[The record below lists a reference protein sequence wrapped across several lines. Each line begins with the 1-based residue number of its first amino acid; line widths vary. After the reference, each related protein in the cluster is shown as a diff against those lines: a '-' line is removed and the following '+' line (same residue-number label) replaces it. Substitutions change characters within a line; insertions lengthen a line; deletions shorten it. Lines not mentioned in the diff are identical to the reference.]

1 MADITQN
8 QLFHPEV
15 IIGVAQ
21 RFKKTPNLFSKLFG
35 LEVGDA
41 PTEQF
46 PGKHG
51 QIDLIDPTRIV
62 GGMRGDEA
70 GPRRVQPKVVGTFSL
85 DCYRYYESTLI
96 NSNKLYPLRSIGGS
110 SAKVEAGGRSH
121 YRQQVTNLLDRVAN
135 LREFCITRTLMGG
148 FDLKI
153 LNNDTE
159 NIVPVESGD
168 GDVSVNNNLPASH
181 KDQLAL
187 GGAAGSTD
195 LISAVWSNPAT
206 DIAAQVSLV
215 NEHMQLYSGMPLKHC
230 FISTTI
236 FNYMRDNSELQ
247 SQGGSIQRPWE
258 SWTPRPDKTDG
269 EKLSGYTVEFRAMP
283 GILFHVYDAYLQLES
298 DSDLQSAQRTKSNLT
313 KVIADD
319 KCLFLPEID
328 DQWFGG
334 AAGSEYVKKNI
345 ASVEDD
351 LVSGFDTW
359 AVPTTDPPGREVR
372 AMDIFMPYLKVSRA
386 PMFAT
391 VTGF

>member
-1 MADITQN
+1 MADITYD

-21 RFKKTPNLFSKLFG
+21 RYKKTPNLFSKIFG
-35 LEVGDA
+35 MEITDE
-41 PTEQF
+41 PTQQF

-62 GGMRGDEA
+62 GGVRGDESA
-70 GPRRVQPKVVGTFSL
+70 PRRVQPKVVGTFGIN
-85 DCYRYYESTLI
+85 CMRFYESALI
-96 NSNKLYPLRSIGGS
+96 NSNKMFPLRSIGGPS
-110 SAKVEAGGRSH
+110 NAVEAGGRSH
-121 YRQQVTNLLDRVAN
+121 YRQQVVNLMDRLAN
-135 LREFCITRTLMGG
+135 LREFAITRTLMGG

-168 GDVSVNNNLPASH
+168 GDVSVNTNLPASH

-187 GGAAGSTD
+187 GGANGTTD
-195 LISAVWSNPAT
+195 LISAVWSNTAT

-215 NEHMQLYSGMPLKHC
+215 NEHMKLYSGMPLKHC

-236 FNYMRDNSELQ
+236 FNFMRDNSELQ
-247 SQGGSIQRPWE
+247 SQGGSVQRPWE
-258 SWTPRPDKTDG
+258 SWTPRPDKTEG

-283 GILFHVYDAYLQLES
+283 GILWHVYDAYLQLES
-298 DSDLQSAQRTKSNLT
+298 DSDDQQDQRDKSKLT
-313 KVIADD
+313 KVIPDD
-319 KCLFLPEID
+319 KCLFLPEPSND
-328 DQWFGG
+328 WMGW

-345 ASVEDD
+345 ASTEDE
-351 LVSGFDTW
+351 LVMGMDTW
-359 AVPTTDPPGREVR
+359 SIPTTDPPGREVR
-372 AMDIFMPYLKVSRA
+372 LMDIGLPYLSVSRA
-386 PMFAT
+386 PMYAT